1 MFEIEI
7 HIRDSQGN
15 PTNKKKSYRTNS
27 AFDLFTWFN
36 KNSFS
41 PRKKKRKDKGIATK
55 EDSAKIINQIN
66 KDVK

>member
-1 MFEIEI
+1 MYEIEI
-7 HIRDSQGN
+7 WVRNSKGE
-15 PTNKKKSYRTNS
+15 PTNQQKSYVTNS
-27 AFDLFTWFN
+27 PDKLSTWFY